1 MKKVL
6 WLIVCLMAMVV
17 SVTSCGGDIV
27 SKARDNYKQ
36 RLTASAKDHDVEVSF
51 NNENILIQKNDIVV
65 ISFTAN
71 AHDKYGKY
79 ETLDFISVYAIDEN
93 GNIGTAIDTKYNWEK
108 LFSFAKEVSNIGD
121 KAVSDE
127 LKELANKLKTDEDI
141 YRHTAFHS
149 SVDTQKSKDNLYKA
163 IDSCSRTLRD
173 Y

>member
-6 WLIVCLMAMVV
+6 WFIICLMTMVTF
-17 SVTSCGGDIV
+17 TSCGGDIV
-27 SKARDNYKQ
+27 SKARNNYKQ
-36 RLTASAKDHDVEVSF
+36 RLTASAKDHDVEIVSF

-71 AHDKYGKY
+71 AHDKYDKY
-79 ETLDFISVYAIDEN
+79 ETIDFISVYAIDEN
-93 GNIGTAIDTKYNWEK
+93 GNIGTALDTKYGWEK
-108 LFSFAKEVSNIGD
+108 LFSVAKDVSNIGD

-141 YRHTAFHS
+141 YRHAAFYS
-149 SVDTQKSKDNLYKA
+149 SIDAQKFK
-163 IDSCSRTLRD
+163 DSCSRTSRN